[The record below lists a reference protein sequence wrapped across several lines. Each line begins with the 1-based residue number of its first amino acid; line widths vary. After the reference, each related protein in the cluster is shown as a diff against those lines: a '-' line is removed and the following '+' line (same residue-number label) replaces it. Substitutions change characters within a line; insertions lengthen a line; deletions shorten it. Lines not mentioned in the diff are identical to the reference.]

1 MTRRLVVVGS
11 GTGGTFAANMLATRL
26 QEKIRNEE
34 VEVLLIGQGFR
45 HYFQPGNLD
54 MALKGASP
62 DAYSRDEMD
71 LLNKGVRFIPDP
83 AAKIDLENRLVTTE
97 GGSQYGYE
105 YLVIATGAEAD
116 PGLIPGLKE
125 GSFNFHTGPAGARRT
140 WDSVHDLRKGK
151 VGVLI
156 AGVPH
161 KCPPSPDEAVFLLDE
176 LFRHR
181 GVRNDIE
188 ITLLTPYPK
197 AYPAE
202 KIAQVVAPILEDKG
216 IKTIPFFNV
225 ETVDPTAKKAY
236 SLEGDEYGYDVLIAI
251 PPHRGTAVVRNSGF
265 GDEEGYVP
273 ADRNTMRVKGH
284 DDVYAIGDATNIP
297 VSKSGVV
304 AHLQSKAV
312 SMSISSEVEGAA
324 VEYKYNGRINCPMEV
339 GDRRAI
345 FVNATYASPPS
356 DQSPSLIKYAM
367 KRGFGALY
375 WSALSGRWEWMMDAY
390 FGQTSE
396 AARTGAAAAHTNS
409 STQGIGPVT

>member
-1 MTRRLVVVGS
+1 
-11 GTGGTFAANMLATRL
+11 
-26 QEKIRNEE
+26 
-34 VEVLLIGQGFR
+34 
-45 HYFQPGNLD
+45 
-54 MALKGASP
+54 MAFKGAAP
-62 DAYSRDEMD
+62 DAYSRDEMG
-71 LLNKGVRFIPDP
+71 LLKKGVRFIPDP
-83 AAKIDLENRLVTTE
+83 AAKIDLEKRLITTL
-97 GGSQYGYE
+97 GGSQYEYE

-116 PGLIPGLKE
+116 PGLIPGLRE
-125 GSFNFHTGPAGARRT
+125 GSVNFHTGPAGSQKT
-140 WDSVHDLRKGK
+140 WESVRDLKKGK

-176 LFRHR
+176 HFRQR

-188 ITLLTPYPK
+188 LTLLTPYPK
-197 AYPAE
+197 PYPAE
-202 KIAQVVAPILEDKG
+202 KIAQVVAPLLEEKG

-225 ETVDPTAKKAY
+225 DSVDPAAKKVF
-236 SLEGDEYGYDVLIAI
+236 SLEGDEYGYDVLIAV
-251 PPHRGTAVVRNSGF
+251 PPHRGTAVVRESGF

-273 ADRNTMRVKGH
+273 ADRNTMRIKGH
-284 DDVYAIGDATNIP
+284 DDAFAIGDATNIP

-312 SMSISSEVEGAA
+312 AMSISSELEGVS

-339 GDRRAI
+339 GERRAI
-345 FVNATYASPPS
+345 FVSATYASPPS

-390 FGQTSE
+390 FGQTNE
-396 AARTGAAAAHTNS
+396 AVRTVAATT
-409 STQGIGPVT
+409 STPP